1 MFNWFHRYRM
11 RRQMRRQASPI
22 AKGDWLSRLFAPVRW
37 LFAFP
42 GRLLSRFWMT
52 LRTLLD
58 YFSAGRRS
66 KRDLLLGVPAV
77 LLLGGFF
84 VATAMGN
91 VRQSTNAQRYWSRG
105 VQLLEKGEPES
116 AQLLLRK
123 ALLGDNINRN
133 EVIFSLAR
141 SYEQLGDAN
150 RSGALMESLASVNR
164 VGYPAAHRY
173 LAIRTA
179 NQVAATKQAPN
190 LKDWY
195 WHLSHADQVDSADLA
210 KSWGFYYL
218 VGGDLEKSAE
228 YFRRAAEEQPEL
240 WLQVAELEARMNDM
254 DAVRATLATA
264 RRQLE
269 RQFTRNPGDSKNR
282 LLYAT
287 TLFYMGELPDA
298 ERLLKE
304 GLAQEDNESFK
315 KLLAAVFVRMF
326 DVESEGEKGL
336 EESFK
341 YLVVALDYD
350 NSYQPALTRLITVSR
365 SSPEKLKE
373 SRETMR
379 RMIADGNATAMAHF
393 ALGSLEW
400 LAGNG
405 ELAKLNMKQ
414 AVALNPKL
422 AVVANNLAYLIALE
436 DDPDLDAALHLATQ
450 AIEQEPDNSD
460 YLDTRGMI
468 HLKMKNYALAAVD
481 YQKALERAKDAA
493 PIQRQLAEIYDQLG
507 DPDTAAEFRR
517 AAEGKDAAKP

>member
-1 MFNWFHRYRM
+1 
-11 RRQMRRQASPI
+11 MRRQASPN
-22 AKGDWLSRLFAPVRW
+22 AKRSGVGRLLAPVVW
-37 LFAFP
+37 LLGLP
-42 GRLLSRFWMT
+42 GRLLQGVWMN

-66 KRDLLLGVPAV
+66 KRDLLLGIPAV
-77 LLLGGFF
+77 LLLGGVV

-91 VRQSTNAQRYWSRG
+91 VRQSSNSQKYWARG
-105 VQLLEKGEPES
+105 VLLLEQGESES

-123 ALLGDNINRN
+123 ALMGDNINRN
-133 EVIFSLAR
+133 EVIFTLAR

-150 RSGALMESLASVNR
+150 RSGALMESLAAVNR
-164 VGYPAAHRY
+164 AGYPSAHRY
-173 LAIRTA
+173 LAIRMA
-179 NQVAATKQAPN
+179 NQVAVTKQAPN

-228 YFRRAAEEQPEL
+228 SFRRAAVEQPEL

-254 DAVRATLATA
+254 EAVRATLAIA

-269 RQFTRNPGDSKNR
+269 RQFTRNPGDTKNR

-287 TLFYMGELPDA
+287 TLFYMGQLPDA

-304 GLAQEDNESFK
+304 GLAQEENESFK

-326 DVESEGEKGL
+326 DAESGGEDGI

-350 NSYQPALTRLITVSR
+350 NNYQPALTRLITVSR
-365 SSPEKLKE
+365 SSPEKLDE
-373 SRETMR
+373 SRATMR

-400 LAGNG
+400 MAGNG

-414 AVALNPKL
+414 AVALDPKL
-422 AVVANNLAYLIALE
+422 AVVANNLAYLMAME
-436 DDPDLDAALHLATQ
+436 EDPDLDAALNLANQ

-468 HLKMKNYALAAVD
+468 HLKREDYALASVD
-481 YQKALERAKDAA
+481 YQKALVGAKDPA
-493 PIQRQLAEIYDQLG
+493 PIQRQLAEIYEQLG
-507 DPDTAAEFRR
+507 DPDTAATFRR
-517 AAEGKDAAKP
+517 AAEGKDSALP